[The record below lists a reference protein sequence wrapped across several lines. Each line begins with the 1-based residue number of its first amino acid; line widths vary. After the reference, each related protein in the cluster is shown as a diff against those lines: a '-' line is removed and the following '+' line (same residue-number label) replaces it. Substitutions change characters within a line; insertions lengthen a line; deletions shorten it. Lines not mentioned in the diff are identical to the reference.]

1 MNENRMKA
9 LQYTSV
15 ALFLVVLGACIPFV
29 KWGDLDPARTFGL
42 VGILAVCETWR
53 VQFPWGRPLRLGMAA
68 ILCIIAI
75 RPVPEVVFIFLLG
88 SLLGRA
94 FSRIQRSGDGDFLH
108 IVQRTYIVA
117 LAGVVYQ
124 FIANI
129 GWGTMRW
136 VPYPSSFYGPGVA
149 TVTESGI
156 MEFHTYFNPVV
167 LHRALVFPIAFLAMA
182 LVFYLGEMLTS
193 SLETSVQLG
202 GNWRIVLP
210 QHMRQTFPIYLAMTG
225 AGALMALY
233 FPRVPWLNFLI
244 FFIPLLLVRLES
256 NRDKELDERYFQT
269 MRVIGDAFDLSRG
282 MPGHS
287 GRVSNL
293 AAEVAREM
301 GVPSEETRN
310 IRYAAALHDI
320 GRIEYEDGTEAPGY
334 AERGAEVL
342 EQVARLRPIAHI
354 IRHCHPVSELE
365 AGTAHISTGSKI
377 IGVVSDY
384 DLLTNQPK
392 RKLSPREALDEM
404 SMERGKLYDSIV
416 LRTLS
421 QVVEYQAR
429 ARRRPEREISQRAR
443 VLEQEELKESFDEI
457 FREEE

>member
-1 MNENRMKA
+1 MNDKRMKA
-9 LQYTSV
+9 LQYVSV
-15 ALFLVVLGACIPFV
+15 AIFLVTLGVCAPFFFS
-29 KWGDLDPARTFGL
+29 KLGDMDPARTFGL
-42 VGILAVCETWR
+42 VAVLAFCEAWR

-68 ILCIIAI
+68 VLCIIAI
-75 RPVPEVVFIFLLG
+75 RPVPEVVFIFLVG

-94 FSRIQRSGDGDFLH
+94 FARIQRSGEGDFFH

-117 LAGVVYQ
+117 LAGVIYQ
-124 FIANI
+124 FIANL
-129 GWGTMRW
+129 GWEAIW
-136 VPYPSSFYGPGVA
+136 NPYPATLYGPGPA
-149 TVTESGI
+149 TVTNGVL
-156 MEFHTYFNPVV
+156 EFHTYYNPVV
-167 LHRALVFPIAFLAMA
+167 LQRALVFPIAFLVMA

-193 SLETSVQLG
+193 SIETSMQLG

-210 QHMRQTFPIYLAMTG
+210 QHMRQTLPIYLAITG

-269 MRVIGDAFDLSRG
+269 MRVVGDAFDISRG
-282 MPGHS
+282 LPGHS

-301 GVPSEETRN
+301 GVSAEETRN

-320 GRIEYEDGTEAPGY
+320 GRIEYEGDVEAPGH
-334 AERGAEVL
+334 AEKGAEVL

-354 IRHCHPVSELE
+354 VRHCHPASDLE
-365 AGTAHISTGSKI
+365 AGTAHIPTGSKI

-384 DLLTNQPK
+384 DVLTSQPK
-392 RKLSPREALDEM
+392 KALAPQEALEEM

-421 QVVEYQAR
+421 QVVESQTK
-429 ARRRPEREISQRAR
+429 ARRRPEREITQRAR
-443 VLEQEELKESFDEI
+443 VLEEEELKESFEEI
-457 FREEE
+457 FRDED

>member
-1 MNENRMKA
+1 MKEKRMKA
-9 LQYTSV
+9 LQYISV
-15 ALFLVVLGACIPFV
+15 ALFLAVLGVCIPFV

-42 VGILAVCETWR
+42 VAVLAFCETWR

-75 RPVPEVVFIFLLG
+75 RPMPEVVFIFLLG

-94 FSRIQRSGDGDFLH
+94 FSRIQGSGEGDFLH

-124 FIANI
+124 LIANA
-129 GWGTMRW
+129 GWGMSW
-136 VPYPSSFYGPGVA
+136 NAYPPNFVLAPTAEGVYY
-149 TVTESGI
+149 
-156 MEFHTYFNPVV
+156 TYYNPVV
-167 LHRALVFPIAFLAMA
+167 LHRALVFPIAFLVMA

-193 SLETSVQLG
+193 SLETSMQMG
-202 GNWRIVLP
+202 GNWRMVLP
-210 QHMRQTFPIYLAMTG
+210 QHVRQTFPIYLAITG

-233 FPRVPWLNFLI
+233 FPRGPWLNFLI

-269 MRVIGDAFDLSRG
+269 MRVVGDAFDLSRG
-282 MPGHS
+282 IPGHS

-301 GVPSEETRN
+301 GVSAEETRN

-320 GRIEYEDGTEAPGY
+320 GRVEFEGDMEAPGH

-342 EQVARLRPIAHI
+342 EEVSRLRPIAHI
-354 IRHCHPVSELE
+354 VRHCHPASDIE
-365 AGTAHISTGSKI
+365 AGTAHIPTGSKI

-392 RKLSPREALDEM
+392 KALPPQEALEEM

-421 QVVEYQAR
+421 QVVEAQTR
-429 ARRRPEREISQRAR
+429 ARRRPEREIEQRAR
-443 VLEQEELKESFDEI
+443 VLEEEELKESFEEI
-457 FREEE
+457 FKDEK

>member
-1 MNENRMKA
+1 MNEKRMKA
-9 LQYTSV
+9 LQYVSA
-15 ALFLVVLGACIPFV
+15 ALFVVVLVVSVFFV

-42 VGILAVCETWR
+42 VAILAVCETWR

-94 FSRIQRSGDGDFLH
+94 FSRIQRSGESDFLH

-124 FIANI
+124 LIANL
-129 GWGTMRW
+129 GWNMTW
-136 VPYPSSFYGPGVA
+136 NPYPPNLFGPGPA
-149 TVTESGI
+149 TATE
-156 MEFHTYFNPVV
+156 FFTYFNPVV
-167 LHRALVFPIAFLAMA
+167 LHRALVFPVAFLAMA
-182 LVFYLGEMLTS
+182 LVFYLGEMITS
-193 SLETSVQLG
+193 SLETSTQLG

-210 QHMRQTFPIYLAMTG
+210 QHVRQTLPIYVAITG

-233 FPRVPWLNFLI
+233 FPRVPWFNFLI

-293 AAEVAREM
+293 SAEIAREM
-301 GVPSEETRN
+301 GVPAEDTRN

-320 GRIEYEDGTEAPGY
+320 GRVEYEDGAEAPDH
-334 AERGAEVL
+334 AEKGAEVL

-354 IRHCHPVSELE
+354 VRHSHPAAGLE
-365 AGTAHISTGSKI
+365 AGTAHVPVGSKI

-392 RKLSPREALDEM
+392 KKLSPRDALEEM
-404 SMERGKLYDSIV
+404 GLERGKLYDSIV

-421 QVVEYQAR
+421 QVVESQAR
-429 ARRRPEREISQRAR
+429 ARRRPEREIKQKAR
-443 VLEQEELKESFDEI
+443 VLEEEELKESFEEI

>member
-1 MNENRMKA
+1 VNENRLKA
-9 LQYTSV
+9 LRIVSI
-15 ALFLVVLGACIPFV
+15 ALFLVVLGVCVPFV

-42 VGILAVCETWR
+42 VAILAFFETWR

-68 ILCIIAI
+68 VLCIIAI

-94 FSRIQRSGDGDFLH
+94 FSRIQHSGEGDFLH

-124 FIANI
+124 LITNL
-129 GWGTMRW
+129 GWGMTW
-136 VPYPSSFYGPGVA
+136 NPYPPNFFGPGPANA
-149 TVTESGI
+149 T
-156 MEFHTYFNPVV
+156 EFFTYYNPVV
-167 LHRALVFPIAFLAMA
+167 LQRALVFPLAFLVMA

-193 SLETSVQLG
+193 SLETAMEVG
-202 GNWRIVLP
+202 GNWRVVLP
-210 QHMRQTFPIYLAMTG
+210 QQMRQTFPIYLAITG

-233 FPRVPWLNFLI
+233 FPRIPWLNFLV
-244 FFIPLLLVRLES
+244 FFVPLLLVRLES

-301 GVPSEETRN
+301 GVSAEETRN

-320 GRIEYEDGTEAPGY
+320 GRIEHEGEEGAPGH
-334 AERGAEVL
+334 AEKGAEVL
-342 EQVARLRPIAHI
+342 EQVTRLRPIAHI
-354 IRHCHPVSELE
+354 IRYCHPVLEEE
-365 AGTAHISTGSKI
+365 AGTTRIPTGSKI

-384 DLLTNQPK
+384 DLLTNHSTK
-392 RKLSPREALDEM
+392 KLSSQEALEEM
-404 SMERGKLYDSIV
+404 GMERGQLYDSIV

-421 QVVEYQAR
+421 QVVESQTR
-429 ARRRPEREISQRAR
+429 ARRRPEREIKQKAR
-443 VLEQEELKESFDEI
+443 VLEEEELKESFEEI
-457 FREEE
+457 FKEEE

>member
-1 MNENRMKA
+1 VNGKRLNA
-9 LQYTSV
+9 LRYLSV
-15 ALFLVVLGACIPFV
+15 GMFLVVLGACIPFV

-42 VGILAVCETWR
+42 VAIVAFFETWR
-53 VQFPWGRPLRLGMAA
+53 IQFPWGRPLRLGMAA
-68 ILCIIAI
+68 VLCIIAI
-75 RPVPEVVFIFLLG
+75 RPLPEVVFVFLLG

-94 FSRIQRSGDGDFLH
+94 FSRVQHSGKGDFLH

-117 LAGVVYQ
+117 LAGLVYQ
-124 FIANI
+124 LVSNI
-129 GWGTMRW
+129 GWDFAW
-136 VPYPSSFYGPGVA
+136 NAYPPNYVLAP
-149 TVTESGI
+149 TTEGI
-156 MEFHTYFNPVV
+156 YFTYCNPVV
-167 LHRALVFPIAFLAMA
+167 LHRALVFPVAFLTMA
-182 LVFYLGEMLTS
+182 LVFYVGEMLTS
-193 SLETSVQLG
+193 SLETAMYMG
-202 GNWRIVLP
+202 GNWRVILP
-210 QHMRQTFPIYLAMTG
+210 QHIRQTFPIYLAITG

-233 FPRVPWLNFLI
+233 FPRLPWFNFLI

-282 MPGHS
+282 IPGHS

-301 GVPSEETRN
+301 GISAEETRN

-320 GRIEYEDGTEAPGY
+320 GRIESEGEREAPGH
-334 AERGAEVL
+334 AERGAEVM

-354 IRHCHPVSELE
+354 VRYSHPVVEE
-365 AGTAHISTGSKI
+365 EGGAQRIPTGSKI

-384 DLLTNQPK
+384 DLLTNHPTRRLPLQ
-392 RKLSPREALDEM
+392 EALEEM
-404 SMERGKLYDSIV
+404 NVERGKLYDSIV

-421 QVVEYQAR
+421 QVVESQAR

-443 VLEQEELKESFDEI
+443 VLEEEELKESLEEI